1 MWCIKKILVQLQ
13 SFDQSLP
20 ILVTG
25 GSGYLASWMIKYLV
39 EAGYFVR
46 TTVRNRQD
54 ERKIAHLKRIAE
66 AGPGRLEFYEAD
78 LMRHGD
84 FNNPMRGCELVIHT
98 ASPFLIGKIRDP
110 QRQLVDPALEGTK
123 NVLYSAGENPSVKR
137 VVMTSSAVAVYAEAR
152 EILDQPSGAFD
163 EHNWNL
169 TSDLHYDPYGYSKTL
184 AEKEAWIIANQQ
196 HQWDLVC
203 INPTFLFGPTLSGRG
218 DNVSVST
225 IRQLMNGE
233 LRLGAPQLYFGVAD
247 VRDAAQAHLLAAFTP
262 EANGRYLICAQTMS
276 ILEIAAVM
284 RASTSLGNRYGDA
297 FKLPKRP
304 LSNWLLYL
312 IGPWVGFSRRFL
324 RGNLGYAPQFDASR
338 SINELGL
345 SYRPV
350 EETIVDMVESLSY
363 HQ

>member
-1 MWCIKKILVQLQ
+1 MQ

-20 ILVTG
+20 ILITG
-25 GSGYLASWMIKYLV
+25 GSGYLASWIVKYLV
-39 EAGYFVR
+39 EAGYYVR

-54 ERKIAHLKRIAE
+54 ERKIAHLKRIAA

-84 FNNPMRGCELVIHT
+84 FNNPMRGCEIVIHT
-98 ASPFLIGKIRDP
+98 ASPFLIGKIKDP

-123 NVLYSAGENPSVKR
+123 NVLYSAGETPSVKR

-152 EILDQPSGAFD
+152 EIMDQPNGAFD
-163 EHNWNL
+163 ERNWNL
-169 TSDLHYDPYGYSKTL
+169 VSDLHYDPYGYSKTL

-196 HQWDLVC
+196 RQWDLIC

-225 IRQLMNGE
+225 ILQLMNGE

-262 EANGRYLICAQTMS
+262 EANGRYLICAETMS
-276 ILEIAAVM
+276 ILEIAAVI
-284 RASTSLGNRYGDA
+284 RKRFGEA

-312 IGPWVGFSRRFL
+312 IGPLAGFSRRFL
-324 RGNLGYAPQFDASR
+324 RGNLGYAPQFDVSR
-338 SINELGL
+338 SIEELGL
-345 SYRPV
+345 SYHPV
-350 EETIVDMVESLSY
+350 EETIVDMVESLR
-363 HQ
+363 

>member
-1 MWCIKKILVQLQ
+1 MELQ

-20 ILVTG
+20 ILITG
-25 GSGYLASWMIKYLV
+25 GSGYLASWIVKYLV
-39 EAGYFVR
+39 EAGYYVR

-54 ERKIAHLKRIAE
+54 ERKIAHLKRIAA
-66 AGPGRLEFYEAD
+66 AGPGRLEFYDAD

-84 FNNPMRGCELVIHT
+84 FNNPMRGCEIVIHT
-98 ASPFLIGKIRDP
+98 ASPFLIGKIKDP

-123 NVLYSAGENPSVKR
+123 NVLYSAGETPSVKR

-152 EILDQPSGAFD
+152 EIMDQSSGAFD
-163 EHNWNL
+163 ERNWNL
-169 TSDLHYDPYGYSKTL
+169 ISDLHYDPYGYSKTL

-196 HQWDLVC
+196 RQWDLVC
-203 INPTFLFGPTLSGRG
+203 INPTFLFGPTLSGRE

-225 IRQLMNGE
+225 ILQLMNGE
-233 LRLGAPQLYFGVAD
+233 LRLGAPQLFFGVAD

-276 ILEIAAVM
+276 ILEMAAVM
-284 RASTSLGNRYGDA
+284 RARFGED

-324 RGNLGYAPQFDASR
+324 RGNLGYAPQFDVSR
-338 SINELGL
+338 SIEELGL
-345 SYRPV
+345 SYHPV
-350 EETIVDMVESLSY
+350 EETIVDMVESLR
-363 HQ
+363 

>member
-1 MWCIKKILVQLQ
+1 MQLQ

-98 ASPFLIGKIRDP
+98 ASPFLIGKIKDP

-123 NVLYSAGENPSVKR
+123 NVLYSAGESPSVKR
-137 VVMTSSAVAVYAEAR
+137 VVMTSSAVAMYAEAR

-324 RGNLGYAPQFDASR
+324 KGNLGYAPKFDASR